1 MAWFKVINNFY
12 IHLSTLSLKNNN
24 NNMYNNNNTNTNNPN
39 NNEYTIFHIY
49 THTLKRFKK

>member
-1 MAWFKVINNFY
+1 MTWFKVINNFY

-39 NNEYTIFHIY
+39 NEYTIFHIY